1 MYSLSIELEQS
12 VILERN
18 KMPMRAVTWNLGVVK
33 HTPANKLN
41 NVRKDIKE
49 LVDRFINAYLSVNT
63 KE

>member
-18 KMPMRAVTWNLGVVK
+18 KMPMRGVTWNLGVVK